1 MSWLYSKLPRVNS
14 ENSAI
19 NESWHR
25 QHGNTGSCVTQ
36 QYTLAKTEKGKD
48 GNIHVTHSRSA
59 SDMFHKIGLTHT
71 REDSD
76 DIRRGIEFLRD
87 RKILASLNS
96 GSVESEG
103 WHNQQRNIKLL
114 AGIAKYKPL
123 HRRNY
128 EWIRVFHHP
137 WVRENK
143 INADRVPI
151 ATPLAYVATKMS
163 RGLLWSAYSA
173 RNGLNNAAGTPTI
186 ILPLQSAP
194 DMSQELGHGKLR
206 ERSEDT
212 QKLCAYPAGLIKDAA
227 NYEPC
232 YFSSG
237 QLCNE
242 RIRYCPTISR
252 DQREDIRSA
261 SCALLPRPFVDLDEY
276 QTSGSWSLSV
286 NLVLDAFRFVI
297 LLLPEQHH
305 WRARCSENNLL
316 LAGNNGPSSGRS
328 EKRRD
333 YKSAEAPPS
342 SVKRRVFTRS
352 AAGGIARVQSD
363 RCSKPCINFGS
374 INFGIE
380 STLEVKDELFSQ

>member
-1 MSWLYSKLPRVNS
+1 MGADSTVVPGNSSLDLISVAAHPVRPHYLIGRTPVFKPGAGIGAATMLGRSVARGSVQGGILAPATLGSRNPITGLPLLRHCRLRMNIVASRHHLLVHRRGVISNSTAVHQVHTAPRPMSCTHVARHSNVPFMVQSQYNSGSPEYIPSALEELAVVTVNRFSGIAHEQCDTMSWLYSKLPRVNS
-14 ENSAI
+14 ENSAR

-87 RKILASLNS
+87 RKILVSLNS

-137 WVRENK
+137 CVRENK

-173 RNGLNNAAGTPTI
+173 
-186 ILPLQSAP
+186 
-194 DMSQELGHGKLR
+194 
-206 ERSEDT
+206 
-212 QKLCAYPAGLIKDAA
+212 
-227 NYEPC
+227 
-232 YFSSG
+232 
-237 QLCNE
+237 
-242 RIRYCPTISR
+242 
-252 DQREDIRSA
+252 
-261 SCALLPRPFVDLDEY
+261 
-276 QTSGSWSLSV
+276 
-286 NLVLDAFRFVI
+286 
-297 LLLPEQHH
+297 
-305 WRARCSENNLL
+305 
-316 LAGNNGPSSGRS
+316 
-328 EKRRD
+328 
-333 YKSAEAPPS
+333 
-342 SVKRRVFTRS
+342 
-352 AAGGIARVQSD
+352 
-363 RCSKPCINFGS
+363 
-374 INFGIE
+374 
-380 STLEVKDELFSQ
+380 LE